1 METAQT
7 PNAAPE
13 RLVLHALFQSRSS
26 LLQYLSGMMDA
37 DGSIYIARKQ
47 GDKQLVARVAFAQSN
62 LSFLTAINAEFDHTG
77 YINTGS
83 ARADVNEGRYSRG
96 ELRQVL
102 IFDGRAAGDVAA
114 ELQPYTVMKAPQ
126 IDTLLDMLKQPAG
139 ASGMSSRQQCHKRMQ
154 ELNSRGPDH
163 STLVVQNI
171 TAEWLAGIFDGD
183 GCIFVKSQPNG
194 RCSLLLTITQ
204 SKSPALLLAIQ
215 AVHAGTVSHGPPRL
229 VWAAAQNIPPIVK
242 ILRMHS
248 VIKRQKLDTLL
259 QHLFK
264 VDITNG
270 HIKGAGAGG
279 AFSCP
284 CPMKGW
290 TAEFWCDYLREPLL
304 PWSR

>member
-1 METAQT
+1 MEASQT
-7 PNAAPE
+7 PNAAPKS
-13 RLVLHALFQSRSS
+13 LVLHGLFQSRSS

-37 DGSIYIARKQ
+37 DGSICITRKQ
-47 GDKQLVARVAFAQSN
+47 GDKQLGARVSFAQSN
-62 LSFLTAINAEFDHTG
+62 LTFLTAINAEFGDTG
-77 YINTGS
+77 YICTRS
-83 ARADVNEGRYSRG
+83 ARADINEGRYSRG
-96 ELRQVL
+96 ELRRVL
-102 IFDGRAAGDVAA
+102 IFEGRAAGDVAA
-114 ELQPYTVMKAPQ
+114 ELQPYTVTKAPH

-139 ASGMSSRQQCHKRMQ
+139 ALGMSARQQCHKRTQ
-154 ELNSRGPDH
+154 DLQSKASDD

-171 TAEWLAGIFDGD
+171 TPEWLAGMFDGD
-183 GCIFVKSQPNG
+183 GCIFVKSQRNG
-194 RCSLLLTITQ
+194 RSSLHLTITQ
-204 SKSPALLLAIQ
+204 VKSPALLLAIQ
-215 AVHAGTVSHGPPRL
+215 AVHAGTVHVGPHRL
-229 VWAAAQNIPPIVK
+229 VWAAAKSIPPIVK

-264 VDITNG
+264 VDISNG

-284 CPMKGW
+284 SPVKGW